1 MFQTKAYI
9 CKDKNSKFEQGLIP
23 RRNVGPDDVLIEVMF
38 VGINNYDLKNYN
50 NKDSIF
56 PMVPGL
62 ELTGVIQNVGS
73 NVIEFG
79 AGMLAGVSKV
89 VDSCRECNMCLN
101 KHYSYCKK
109 GPTFIYNDRNNF
121 NHSNEMG
128 FPTFG
133 GLSQVMVV
141 NKDYIIRIDGNV
153 NLAKLTPLLYTGSLS
168 YSPMKNYG
176 LKPGHKVG
184 IIGTNEVSQIAVKLA
199 VSLGA
204 DVTVFDNSDSKKSMC
219 LYELKADEFINTNNK
234 EEFNECNNTFDFLL
248 DTRFDSD
255 NINCFVELLKMD
267 GEISIINKSNNE
279 ISDLIKN
286 CNVGSKTIKKAS
298 LPSHKEIQEL
308 VSLCAFNKIY
318 CDTEL
323 MYAYQIN
330 EALEIIKNSE
340 NKSLFVIDVNTI
352 APSNNVPQK
361 NVKDEINKAVNDIN
375 NEMGNDQE
383 SSNNRLETHI
393 EYSED
398 ESELESDSED

>member
-9 CKDKNSKFEQGLIP
+9 SKDKDSNFEEGLIP
-23 RRNVGPDDVLIEVMF
+23 RRGVGPDDILIEVMF
-38 VGINNYDLKNYN
+38 VGINNYDLKNYA

-62 ELTGVIQNVGS
+62 EVSGVIQNVGG
-73 NVIEFG
+73 NVIKFG
-79 AGMLAGVSKV
+79 PGMLVGVSKI
-89 VDSCRECNMCLN
+89 VDSCRECDMCLN
-101 KHYSYCKK
+101 KHYSYCEK
-109 GPTFIYNDRNNF
+109 GPTFIYNDRNNY

-141 NKDYIIRIDGNV
+141 NKDYVIRIDGNV

-176 LKPGHKVG
+176 LKPGHKIG
-184 IIGTNEVSQIAVKLA
+184 IIGINEVGQIAVKLA

-234 EEFNECNNTFDFLL
+234 EEFNKYNNTFDFIL
-248 DTRFDSD
+248 DTRFESDS
-255 NINCFVELLKMD
+255 INNFVELLKMN
-267 GEISIINKSNNE
+267 GEISIINKSSDE

-286 CNVGSKTIKKAS
+286 CNIGNKTIKKAS

-308 VSLCAFNKIY
+308 VSLCAYNKIY

-323 MYAYQIN
+323 LYAYQIN

-340 NKSLFVIDVNTI
+340 NKSLLVIDVNTI
-352 APSNNVPQK
+352 APINNVPQK
-361 NVKDEINKAVNDIN
+361 NLEDEINKAVNDIN
-375 NEMGNDQE
+375 KEMNDDYKLP
-383 SSNNRLETHI
+383 SNNRLETYI
-393 EYSED
+393 EED
-398 ESELESDSED
+398 EESELESDSD